1 MRYLKKYN
9 ESSDIDKID
18 EIKDIIELGLEDV
31 SEFTLDD
38 FDVTLGTALAWFG
51 LTGTYN
57 IELVEDFSENE
68 MISKMFD
75 DLKEL
80 STTRAHM
87 QIDKL
92 EKIALEINKSIFTK
106 LGRKHDFTISED
118 WGVQPGFNY
127 ESMFFDEPENR
138 DSRYTK
144 IITFEF
150 IITI

>member
-9 ESSDIDKID
+9 ESSDTDRID
-18 EIKDIIELGLEDV
+18 EIKEIIKFGLEDV

-38 FDVTLGTALAWFG
+38 FDVTLGT
-51 LTGTYN
+51 TGTYN
-57 IELVEDFSENE
+57 IELVEDFSGNE
-68 MISKMFD
+68 TISRMFD

-80 STTRAHM
+80 TTTRAHI

-92 EKIALEINKSIFTK
+92 EKIALEMNKSIFTK

-144 IITFEF
+144 TITFEF

>member
-9 ESSDIDKID
+9 ESSDSIDYANKCIID
-18 EIKDIIELGLEDV
+18 EIKEIIELGLEDV

-38 FDVTLGTALAWFG
+38 FDVTLGT
-51 LTGTYN
+51 TGTYN
-57 IELVEDFSENE
+57 IELVEDFSGNE
-68 MISKMFD
+68 TISRMFD

-92 EKIALEINKSIFTK
+92 EKIALEMNKSIFTK

-127 ESMFFDEPENR
+127 ESMFFDEPESR

>member
-9 ESSDIDKID
+9 ESSDTDRID
-18 EIKDIIELGLEDV
+18 EIKEIIKFGLEDV

-38 FDVTLGTALAWFG
+38 FDVTLGT
-51 LTGTYN
+51 TGTYN
-57 IELVEDFSENE
+57 IELVEDFSGNE
-68 MISKMFD
+68 TISRMFD

-80 STTRAHM
+80 TTTRAHI

-127 ESMFFDEPENR
+127 ESMFSIFWNEPENR

-144 IITFEF
+144 TITFEF

>member
-9 ESSDIDKID
+9 ESSDTDRID
-18 EIKDIIELGLEDV
+18 EIKEIIKFGLEDV

-38 FDVTLGTALAWFG
+38 FDVTLGT
-51 LTGTYN
+51 TGTYN
-57 IELVEDFSENE
+57 IELVEDFSGNE
-68 MISKMFD
+68 TISRMFD

-80 STTRAHM
+80 TTTRAHI

-92 EKIALEINKSIFTK
+92 EKIALEMNKSIFTK
-106 LGRKHDFTISED
+106 LGRKHDFSMSED

-127 ESMFFDEPENR
+127 GSMFSIFWNEPENR

-144 IITFEF
+144 TITFEF